1 MRVDITVLL
10 DVADPS
16 GPAVSLD
23 GYPRYTPHWGVGFPE
38 NKKNSVPRTP
48 IRKEP
53 SERAKAVMTRAGTPP
68 YPKTAAG
75 GHKAAGSSPRAVPSG
90 EC

>member
-1 MRVDITVLL
+1 MLHGH
-10 DVADPS
+10 ADPS

-23 GYPRYTPHWGVGFPE
+23 GYPRYTPQWGVGLPE
-38 NKKNSVPRTP
+38 KKRTVPPTP

-68 YPKTAAG
+68 YPKPAVGAPKG
-75 GHKAAGSSPRAVPSG
+75 AGSSPRAVPSG

>member
-1 MRVDITVLL
+1 MKVVHGD
-10 DVADPS
+10 ADPS

-23 GYPRYTPHWGVGFPE
+23 GYPRYTPQWGVGLPE
-38 NKKNSVPRTP
+38 KKKIVPPTP

-53 SERAKAVMTRAGTPP
+53 SERARAVMARPGSPP
-68 YPKTAAG
+68 YPKTAGEGA
-75 GHKAAGSSPRAVPSG
+75 KATGSSTRAVPSG